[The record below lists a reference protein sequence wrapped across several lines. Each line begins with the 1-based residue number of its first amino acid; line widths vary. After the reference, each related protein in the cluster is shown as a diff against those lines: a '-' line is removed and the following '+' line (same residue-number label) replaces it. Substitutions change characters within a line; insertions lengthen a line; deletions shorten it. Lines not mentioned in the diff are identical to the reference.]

1 VETLVTGLG
10 ISPID
15 LWPAFGVLA
24 IIALRR
30 PIRNDAVPYLQRAIA
45 RLLARKPAAIQR
57 VSNRSV
63 RHLRVVMVQH
73 QVEQRT
79 APVVGEI
86 GDRGERSP
94 AGSGTDPH
102 DADLRRVL
110 LAIREQ
116 QTRYRHVH
124 RELGVHGRRS
134 DPERYCDDLL
144 RELFAGPAVTPTAF
158 FAWAVERYERP
169 PLLHVLAARHALRAG
184 WSDRAAIH
192 ARKAV
197 ALDQSDLYAQRL
209 VMLSAPD
216 RGRALAEIEAWL
228 ADRFCPRP
236 FEVLETRPNGDA
248 NTCCDAWMPAA
259 IGNINSASADDL
271 WNSSR
276 AQQIRQSVLDGNFRY
291 CSRMF
296 CPKIAG
302 RRLPRRTDVQD
313 PRDAAIVRERRT
325 ILPYGPARVILSHD
339 RSCNLSCP
347 SCRRHL
353 IVADKAKQ
361 DELNDLA
368 EKVVLPLL
376 RDARLIKIT
385 GSGDPFGSNHFR
397 HVLKRLNRREYP
409 NLLLEIQTN
418 GQLLDRRAWSDLELE
433 GLVES
438 VWVSIDAARPA
449 TYEHLRRGGSF
460 DRLMRNLAFVA
471 GLRREGRIRSFQ
483 LDAVVQAANLDEL
496 PEIVDLGLRLGADR
510 VSFQRIRNWGTFT
523 AADFAD
529 HDVSSSRHPRFADLC
544 AVLRDP
550 RLAGPYV
557 DLGNLASLYTG
568 PIRQ

>member
-1 VETLVTGLG
+1 
-10 ISPID
+10 
-15 LWPAFGVLA
+15 VLT

-30 PIRNDAVPYLQRAIA
+30 AIQNDWVPCLQRAMA
-45 RLLARKPAAIQR
+45 RLLARKPAVIQR
-57 VSNRSV
+57 VSNQSV
-63 RHLRVVMVQH
+63 PHLPLVTVQH
-73 QVEQRT
+73 QIDRQT
-79 APVVGEI
+79 APVPGKI
-86 GDRGERSP
+86 GDCGERSP
-94 AGSGTDPH
+94 AGSYTDPH
-102 DADLRRVL
+102 DTDLRRL
-110 LAIREQ
+110 LLTIRNQ
-116 QTRYRHVH
+116 QTRYRDVH
-124 RELGVHGRRS
+124 REQGVHGFRS
-134 DPERYCDDLL
+134 DPERYCDYLL
-144 RELFAGPAVTPTAF
+144 SEIFAEYAVTPTAF
-158 FAWAVERYERP
+158 FAWAVERYDRP
-169 PLLHVLAARHALRAG
+169 PLLHVLAAHHALCAG

-216 RGRALAEIEAWL
+216 RGRALAETEAWL

-236 FEVLETRPNGDA
+236 FEVLETRPNGDV

-259 IGNINSASADDL
+259 IGNIADASADHV

-302 RRLPRRTDVQD
+302 RHLPRRTDVQG
-313 PRDAAIVRERRT
+313 PRHAAIVRERRT
-325 ILPYGPARVILSHD
+325 VLPYGPARVILSHD

-361 DELNDLA
+361 DELNELA

-397 HVLKRLNRREYP
+397 HVLRRLNRREFP

-557 DLGNLASLYTG
+557 DLGNLASL
-568 PIRQ
+568 

>member
-1 VETLVTGLG
+1 M
-10 ISPID
+10 
-15 LWPAFGVLA
+15 
-24 IIALRR
+24 IALRR
-30 PIRNDAVPYLQRAIA
+30 AIQNDLVPCLQRALA
-45 RLLARKPAAIQR
+45 RLLTREPAAIER

-63 RHLRVVMVQH
+63 RHLPVGMAQH
-73 QVEQRT
+73 QVDRQ
-79 APVVGEI
+79 AACIPGET
-86 GDRGERSP
+86 GGRRERSP
-94 AGSGTDPH
+94 AGSCPDPH
-102 DADLRRVL
+102 GGDLRRL
-110 LAIREQ
+110 MLAIRQQ
-116 QTRYRHVH
+116 QTHYRHVH

-134 DPERYCDDLL
+134 DPERYCDHLL
-144 RELFAGPAVTPTAF
+144 DELFAEYGIAPTAF
-158 FAWAVERYERP
+158 FAWAVERYDWP

-209 VMLSAPD
+209 VMLSVPD
-216 RGRALAEIEAWL
+216 RGWALAETEAWL

-236 FEVLETRPNGDA
+236 FEVLETRPNGDL
-248 NTCCDAWMPAA
+248 NTCCDAWMPTA
-259 IGNINSASADDL
+259 IGNIASASADHV

-276 AQQIRQSVLDGNFRY
+276 AQQIRQSVLDGDFRY

-302 RRLPRRTDVQD
+302 RSLPLRTGVND
-313 PRDAAIVRERRT
+313 PKHAAIVRERRT

-353 IVADKAKQ
+353 IVVDKAKQ
-361 DELNDLA
+361 DELNHFA
-368 EKVVLPLL
+368 EHIVLPLL
-376 RDARLIKIT
+376 RNARLVKIT
-385 GSGDPFGSNHFR
+385 GSGDPFGSAHFR
-397 HVLKRLNRREYP
+397 HVLKRLNRREFP
-409 NLLLEIQTN
+409 DLLLEIQTN
-418 GQLLDRRAWSDLELE
+418 GQLLDRRAWADLELE
-433 GLVES
+433 GMVES
-438 VWVSIDAARPA
+438 VWISIDAARPA
-449 TYEHLRRGGSF
+449 TYERLRRGGSF
-460 DRLMRNLAFVA
+460 HRLIRNLEFVA

-523 AADFAD
+523 ATEFAG
-529 HDVSSSRHPRFADLC
+529 HDICSSSHPRFVDLC

-550 RLAGPYV
+550 RIASSYV
-557 DLGNLASLYTG
+557 DLGNLASLVEQSDQPRFG
-568 PIRQ
+568 R

>member
-1 VETLVTGLG
+1 M
-10 ISPID
+10 
-15 LWPAFGVLA
+15 
-24 IIALRR
+24 
-30 PIRNDAVPYLQRAIA
+30 A

-63 RHLRVVMVQH
+63 RHLPLVIVQH
-73 QVEQRT
+73 QIDRQA
-79 APVVGEI
+79 APVPGKI
-86 GDRGERSP
+86 GDRSERSP
-94 AGSGTDPH
+94 AGSCTDPH
-102 DADLRRVL
+102 DADLHRL
-110 LAIREQ
+110 LLTIRQQ
-116 QTRYRHVH
+116 QTRYRDVR

-134 DPERYCDDLL
+134 DPERYCDYLL
-144 RELFAGPAVTPTAF
+144 SELFAEYAVTPTAF
-158 FAWAVERYERP
+158 FAWAVERYDRP
-169 PLLHVLAARHALRAG
+169 PLLHVLAARHALCAG
-184 WSDRAAIH
+184 WSDRAATH

-216 RGRALAEIEAWL
+216 RGRALAETEAWL

-236 FEVLETRPNGDA
+236 FEVLETRPNGDV

-259 IGNINSASADDL
+259 IGNIADASADHV

-302 RRLPRRTDVQD
+302 RHLPRRTDVQG
-313 PRDAAIVRERRT
+313 PRHAAIVRERRT
-325 ILPYGPARVILSHD
+325 VLPYGPARVILSHD

-361 DELNDLA
+361 DELNELA

-397 HVLKRLNRREYP
+397 HVLRRLNRREFP

-460 DRLMRNLAFVA
+460 DRLMRNLEFVA

-496 PEIVDLGLRLGADR
+496 LEIVDLGLRLGVDR

-523 AADFAD
+523 AADFAN
-529 HDVSSSRHPRFADLC
+529 HDVSSSSHPRFADLC

-557 DLGNLASLYTG
+557 DLGNLASL
-568 PIRQ
+568 